1 MYDTYVVH
9 EKNTPDGLEAV
20 DDFEVTISGEGE
32 TLYYI
37 LEDKTI
43 VSPVR
48 LVKTDSTTGMTI
60 PVSGVEFELL
70 DVNKETITMTT
81 YYPEKKVYETFETNE
96 NGTFLLPEKLPA
108 GEYYFSGA
116 ACTGGVSSARR
127 RNKIYH
133 NGEL

>member
-1 MYDTYVVH
+1 MEIVTDENGYASTEQLGHARGGLVYDTYVVH
-9 EKNTPDGLEAV
+9 EKNTPDGFEAV

-70 DVNKETITMTT
+70 DVNKET
-81 YYPEKKVYETFETNE
+81 
-96 NGTFLLPEKLPA
+96 
-108 GEYYFSGA
+108 
-116 ACTGGVSSARR
+116 RR
-127 RNKIYH
+127 
-133 NGEL
+133 